1 MPVELIGD
9 PPEHR
14 TMTWDA
20 AKTWIPVHGAVEAIV
35 ELSSELA
42 ERQQRAL
49 VAQDVK
55 EPQVL
60 LEVNVTL

>member
-1 MPVELIGD
+1 
-9 PPEHR
+9 
-14 TMTWDA
+14 MTWDA